1 MNKLL
6 KVILG
11 LALLPL
17 MAMADSEVDGTF
29 DAGASGT
36 ASATVFLS
44 PSTTFQNITDLGW
57 KLDAGVTTG
66 NVQFRIGDIRY
77 AVNSATSGSGT
88 VVWFANTG
96 TPVTSQE
103 YIIIYD
109 ESVGTYL
116 LRQVQVATSTSVTV
130 SESISVGLTVLDLVW
145 SVGNGGAGFARPIP
159 NSVSQT
165 VMGPGSIWL
174 PKQVPIAITL
184 DGNVT
189 ACKISVSGI
198 RTNYR

>member
-29 DAGASGT
+29 NAGATGT
-36 ASATVFLS
+36 TSATVFLS

-66 NVQFRIGDIRY
+66 NVQFRIGDTRY

-96 TPVTSQE
+96 TPVVSQE
-103 YIIIYD
+103 YIIIFD
-109 ESVGTYL
+109 DNVGTYL
-116 LRQVQVATSTSVTV
+116 LRQVQVASATSVTV
-130 SESISVGLTVLDLVW
+130 SESISVGLALQDLVW
-145 SVGNGGAGFARPIP
+145 SVGNGGSGFARPVP

-174 PKQVPIAITL
+174 PKQVPVAITL

-189 ACKISVSGI
+189 ACRISVSGI
-198 RTNYR
+198 RTNFR